1 MSMTTIHEEPL
12 FSFKLETDSRT
23 LRFLWTEKT
32 ANMTDEDFKRALLLY
47 ADLAEK
53 HSACGLLVDVR
64 SFRHRLAAETGRWRD
79 EVVAPKYA
87 GAGVKKFAYVV
98 GEDFPMPP
106 AGAKPAPTAAAFE
119 TRFFHSMAEAEGW
132 LAER

>member
-12 FSFKLETDSRT
+12 FSFELEADSRT
-23 LRFLWTEKT
+23 LRFHWTEKT
-32 ANMTDEDFKRALLLY
+32 ANMTDDEFKRALLLY
-47 ADLAEK
+47 AELAGK
-53 HSACGLLVDVR
+53 HSVYGLLVDVR
-64 SFRHRLAAETGRWRD
+64 SFRHRIAAETGRWRD

-106 AGAKPAPTAAAFE
+106 AGSRPAPTAFE